1 MLWPDT
7 QFMFL
12 YLNVFLCQVLHMCS
26 ICLFSPLLDRF
37 FNFRRHSYNVDV
49 LAWEDGQVFWILFT
63 ILFSELDW
71 KKTAKCD
78 TFCHNIFEFY
88 LLFFTPYRQR
98 HKVMVETCPLLK
110 LRKVVWKCK
119 QFSSVLK
126 FPLTYDHPTIA
137 NNNNKFCN
145 STFSNPAKILDYRL
159 RKYDFLHQW
168 IQHWRM
174 LFQYNSFLFHNLF
187 RPIS

>member
-1 MLWPDT
+1 MFYASKLLTVFIDYNIMLRPDT

-71 KKTAKCD
+71 KKQWNATL
-78 TFCHNIFEFY
+78 FVIIFLSFIFY
-88 LLFFTPYRQR
+88 SLHLIDKGI
-98 HKVMVETCPLLK
+98 KVMVETCPLLK

-119 QFSSVLK
+119 QFSS
-126 FPLTYDHPTIA
+126 
-137 NNNNKFCN
+137 
-145 STFSNPAKILDYRL
+145 FSNFRWLMIIRL
-159 RKYDFLHQW
+159 
-168 IQHWRM
+168 
-174 LFQYNSFLFHNLF
+174 
-187 RPIS
+187 